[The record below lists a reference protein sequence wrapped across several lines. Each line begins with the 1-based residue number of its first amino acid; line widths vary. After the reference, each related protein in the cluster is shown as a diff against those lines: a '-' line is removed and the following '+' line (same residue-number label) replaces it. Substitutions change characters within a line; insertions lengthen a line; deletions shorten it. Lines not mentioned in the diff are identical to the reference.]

1 MHEIAKELTSRTN
14 LTHQVKHVNA
24 DILTMEMAP
33 RNFDCIVSWLVFL
46 HIPAKAELYK
56 KCAESLKPGG
66 RIYVEGEFPVFF
78 DFLKL
83 IQRFL

>member
-1 MHEIAKELTSRTN
+1 
-14 LTHQVKHVNA
+14 
-24 DILTMEMAP
+24 MEVAP

-66 RIYVEGEFPVFF
+66 RIYVEGEFPIFWLFKIYSKISTNGPNSRKTKMDYLEQKFTPVTCP
-78 DFLKL
+78 
-83 IQRFL
+83 R